1 MLIADQPGPM
11 AYSITHIRS
20 SVEANRLISF
30 LEAGNRSRRGRERE
44 RKAGQSGDVELHVG
58 QKTTCCCCYLKSQE
72 EKRVNVLLRRV
83 SSEVVMGYV
92 NHRIVKSRHGIF
104 IGSLSRSI
112 PVVSSSL
119 SYAMLFKLVSSK
131 CSAVADRQV
140 SSHLILK

>member
-1 MLIADQPGPM
+1 M
-11 AYSITHIRS
+11 AYSTTHIWS

-58 QKTTCCCCYLKSQE
+58 QKTTCCCCYLKSLE
-72 EKRVNVLLRRV
+72 EKRVIMLLRRV

-92 NHRIVKSRHGIF
+92 NHGIVKSRHRTL
-104 IGSLSRSI
+104 IGYPSSCI
-112 PVVSSSL
+112 PVVCSTL
-119 SYAMLFKLVSSK
+119 SYAMLFKLVLSK

-140 SSHLILK
+140 GSHLILK